1 MLHVRTMRLAE
12 GAGLALAVLASLGA
26 TQAAPAGDANW
37 AGTGGPA
44 GETHFSPLSTIN
56 SGNVAK
62 LGLAWS
68 LDLPGEHSLEAVPL
82 AVDGVLYFTG
92 QTSAVYAVD
101 AVSGKLLWHYDPET
115 YLRRPLHQRYVM
127 PVNRGV
133 AYWKGK
139 VFVGTLDGRL
149 IALEA
154 RTGKPAWS
162 VQTLAEDSRQTIT
175 GAPRVF
181 NDKVVIGNGG
191 GDFGARG
198 YVTAYDTE
206 TGHEVWRFYTVP
218 GNPAD
223 GFEQPAMKMAA
234 DTWRGQ
240 WWKTGTGGTVW
251 DSMTYDPE
259 LNRLYIGTGN
269 SGPYNPRVRTEGVG
283 DNLFLAS
290 IVALDAD
297 TGRYVWHYQVN
308 PQEAWDYKATAN
320 ISLADMEIGGQQ
332 HKVLM
337 QAPTNGFFYVVDRE
351 NGKLLGAEKY
361 GKVTWAKG
369 VDLKTGRPI
378 EEPGIRY
385 EKGPVTFWPG
395 PYGAHNWQ
403 PMAFSPRTGLAYI
416 PYMQLAARYSED
428 AEYMARL
435 KKGGARETAF
445 GGGAQFETLVVDGD
459 DGKGALV
466 AWDPVAQKIRW
477 KVAYPSMWNGGVL
490 ATAGGL
496 VFQGDADG
504 IFHGYDAS
512 TGAEAWHF
520 DAKLGIIAAPITYT
534 VRGVQFVSILVGYG
548 GAAGL
553 NSKFVNRGWKY
564 GQQPRRL
571 LTFKLGGKARLPA
584 TAPRDLK
591 VAALDDPALKLNEA
605 EVAEGAALYGSNC
618 AMCHGM
624 ALQSSGAPAPDLR
637 ESAIALK
644 RENLAVFLPSGAA
657 SPSGMPR
664 FEEFSPEQ
672 IRGLHMYIRAG
683 AREALG
689 LRKPTEKLQGAGR
702 F

>member
-1 MLHVRTMRLAE
+1 MSHVRMTRFGVGLVLAMLASCGIADVNTDE
-12 GAGLALAVLASLGA
+12 GA
-26 TQAAPAGDANW
+26 NW
-37 AGTGGPA
+37 PGVDGPA
-44 GETHFSPLSTIN
+44 DEAHFSPLSTIN
-56 SGNVAK
+56 TGNAAM

-68 LDLPGEHSLEAVPL
+68 LDLPGEHSLEATPL
-82 AVDGVLYFTG
+82 AIDGVLYFSG
-92 QTSAVYAVD
+92 QASAVYAVE
-101 AVSGKLLWHYDPET
+101 AVSGKLLWRYDPET
-115 YLRRPLHQRYVM
+115 YQRRPLHQRYVM

-139 VFVGTLDGRL
+139 IFVGTLDGRL
-149 IALEA
+149 IALDA
-154 RTGKPAWS
+154 RTGKLRWS
-162 VQTLAEDSRQTIT
+162 AQTVAEDSRQTVT

-206 TGHEVWRFYTVP
+206 TGRQVWRFHTAP

-234 DTWRGQ
+234 DSWRGE

-251 DSMTYDPE
+251 DSMTYDPG

-269 SGPYNPRVRTEGVG
+269 SGPYNPRVRTQGIG

-297 TGRYVWHYQVN
+297 TGRYIWHYQVN

-320 ISLADMEIGGQQ
+320 ISLAEMKIGGHT

-337 QAPTNGFFYVVDRE
+337 QAPTNGFFYVIDRE
-351 NGKLLGAEKY
+351 SGKLLGAEKY

-369 VDLKTGRPI
+369 VELKTGRPI
-378 EEPGIRY
+378 EEPNIRY
-385 EKGPVTFWPG
+385 EKGPVTIWPG

-416 PYMQLAARYSED
+416 PYMQLAARYSEHS
-428 AEYMARL
+428 EYMAQW
-435 KKGGARETAF
+435 KKGATGGAAF
-445 GGGAQFETLVVDGD
+445 GGGAQFETLAVDGD
-459 DGKGALV
+459 DGRGALV

-477 KVAYPSMWNGGVL
+477 KVPYPSIWNGGVL
-490 ATAGGL
+490 ATEGGL

-504 IFHGYDAS
+504 LLHAYDAA

-534 VRGVQFVSILVGYG
+534 VGGVQYVSILVGYG
-548 GAAGL
+548 GATGL

-564 GQQPRRL
+564 GLQPRRL
-571 LTFKLGGKARLPA
+571 LTFKLGGKAKLPP
-584 TAPRDLK
+584 TSPRDLK
-591 VAALDDPALKLNEA
+591 VAALDDPALVLDEA
-605 EVAEGAALYGSNC
+605 DVAKGAALYGANC

-624 ALQSSGAPAPDLR
+624 GLYNSGAPAPDLR
-637 ESAIALK
+637 ESAVALN
-644 RENLAVFLPSGAA
+644 RNDLAIFLPSGAA
-657 SPSGMPR
+657 TPSGMPR

-672 IRGLHMYIRAG
+672 IRALHVYIRAG

-689 LRKPTEKLQGAGR
+689 LRQPAEKPQGAGR